1 MPKVIKPKGQKHNIP
16 RRKKTQKEQKLEK
29 DSIKESRRTLALMLG
44 CAAASWKS
52 GISFQELMMEAHK
65 ADTSPE
71 TFWLEI
77 ADTVGTMIYMLESD
91 ANTGANGEIQTH

>member
-1 MPKVIKPKGQKHNIP
+1 MGKGK
-16 RRKKTQKEQKLEK
+16 RTKTVKEQKLEN
-29 DSIKESRRTLALMLG
+29 DSIMNSRRQLALMLG

-52 GISFQELMMEAHK
+52 GVSFQELMLEAHK

-77 ADTVGTMIYMLESD
+77 ADTVGTMIYMLESGD
-91 ANTGANGEIQTH
+91 KKA

>member
-1 MPKVIKPKGQKHNIP
+1 MGKGKRQQ
-16 RRKKTQKEQKLEK
+16 TAKEQKLES
-29 DSIKESRRTLALMLG
+29 DSIMDSRRQLALMLG

-77 ADTVGTMIYMLESD
+77 ADTVGTMIYMVESD
-91 ANTGANGEIQTH
+91 G

>member
-1 MPKVIKPKGQKHNIP
+1 MGKGRRQK
-16 RRKKTQKEQKLEK
+16 TAKEQKLES
-29 DSIKESRRTLALMLG
+29 DSIMDSRRQLALMLG

-65 ADTSPE
+65 AAPSPE

-77 ADTVGTMIYMLESD
+77 ADTVGTMIYMVESD
-91 ANTGANGEIQTH
+91 G

>member
-1 MPKVIKPKGQKHNIP
+1 MGKGK
-16 RRKKTQKEQKLEK
+16 RKKTAKEQKLES
-29 DSIKESRRTLALMLG
+29 DSIMDSRRQLALMLG
-44 CAAASWKS
+44 CAAASWKP

-65 ADTSPE
+65 SDTSPE

-91 ANTGANGEIQTH
+91 VLSDMPTIGRA

>member
-1 MPKVIKPKGQKHNIP
+1 MGKGKRQK
-16 RRKKTQKEQKLEK
+16 TAKEQKLES
-29 DSIKESRRTLALMLG
+29 DSIMDSRRQLALMLG
-44 CAAASWKS
+44 WAAASWKS

-77 ADTVGTMIYMLESD
+77 ADTVGTMIYMVESD
-91 ANTGANGEIQTH
+91 G

>member
-1 MPKVIKPKGQKHNIP
+1 MGKGK
-16 RRKKTQKEQKLEK
+16 RKKTVKEQKLEN
-29 DSIKESRRTLALMLG
+29 DSIMNSRRQLALMLG

-52 GISFQELMMEAHK
+52 GVSFQELMMEAHY

-77 ADTVGTMIYMLESD
+77 ADTVGTMIYMLE
-91 ANTGANGEIQTH
+91 NGDKKG

>member
-1 MPKVIKPKGQKHNIP
+1 MGKGK
-16 RRKKTQKEQKLEK
+16 RTKTVKEQKLEN
-29 DSIKESRRTLALMLG
+29 DSIMDSRRQLALMLG

-52 GISFQELMMEAHK
+52 GVSFQELMLEAHK

-77 ADTVGTMIYMLESD
+77 ADTVGTMIYMLESED
-91 ANTGANGEIQTH
+91 KKG

>member
-1 MPKVIKPKGQKHNIP
+1 
-16 RRKKTQKEQKLEK
+16 
-29 DSIKESRRTLALMLG
+29 MLG

-52 GISFQELMMEAHK
+52 GVSFQELMMEAGK

-77 ADTVGTMIYMLESD
+77 ADTVGTMIYMVES
-91 ANTGANGEIQTH
+91 GEGG

>member
-1 MPKVIKPKGQKHNIP
+1 MGKGKRQK
-16 RRKKTQKEQKLEK
+16 TAKEQKLES
-29 DSIKESRRTLALMLG
+29 DSIMDSRRQLALMLG

-52 GISFQELMMEAHK
+52 GISFQEWMMEAHK

-77 ADTVGTMIYMLESD
+77 ADTVGTMIYMVESD
-91 ANTGANGEIQTH
+91 G

>member
-1 MPKVIKPKGQKHNIP
+1 MGKGKRQK
-16 RRKKTQKEQKLEK
+16 TAKEQKLES
-29 DSIKESRRTLALMLG
+29 DSIMDSRRQSALMLG

-77 ADTVGTMIYMLESD
+77 ADTVGTMIYMVES
-91 ANTGANGEIQTH
+91 EK